1 MSSTAN
7 LNDIRKKVES
17 GERLTL
23 EDGLLLYHADTPL
36 QEVGELANIV
46 RERINGNIAYY
57 NINTHLN
64 PTNICVYR
72 CNFCAFRADL
82 RDQRGYVMSD
92 QEVLQRGQEATEN
105 GCTEVHIVGGLHHQK
120 EYSWYLNLIQILVE
134 ISKAHTLVVTK
145 NASNFNCA
153 GDMIVLELEIIFN
166 RLILIY
172 RRILNLN

>member
-1 MSSTAN
+1 MSSTSN
-7 LNDIRKKVES
+7 LNDIRKKVET

-23 EDGLLLYHADTPL
+23 EDGLLLYQADTPL

-92 QEVLQRGQEATEN
+92 EEVLQRGQEATEN

-120 EYSWYLNLIQILVE
+120 Y
-134 ISKAHTLVVTK
+134 
-145 NASNFNCA
+145 
-153 GDMIVLELEIIFN
+153 
-166 RLILIY
+166 
-172 RRILNLN
+172 